1 MAQPI
6 PRISTLEGA
15 PSKLR
20 VGGDFLWVE
29 RTLTVRRIPALFV
42 PRGPLAAHSD
52 SISNLLGRM
61 RNSQRLAPILRGD
74 VSGVEPAK
82 ARDQRSHDRGDRR
95 PLSPLARLLSS
106 AAAAQYAQPKRS
118 RARHHASHAPHSA
131 TS

>member
-82 ARDQRSHDRGDRR
+82 ARDQRSCDRGHR
-95 PLSPLARLLSS
+95 SPLA
-106 AAAAQYAQPKRS
+106 
-118 RARHHASHAPHSA
+118 
-131 TS
+131 